1 MLNVLHPLLNSNS
14 FIPHGHCYLWKPALV
29 CLHVLSDSVIALSYF
44 SIPCL
49 LVYFVS
55 KRRDI
60 PFNWIFLMFGAFII
74 ACGTGHL
81 MDIWTL
87 WYPTY
92 WLSGVVKALTALISM
107 YTALELIPLIPKALA
122 LSSPAQLEAANRDLE
137 QALKQL
143 QQAQSQLIQTEIKL
157 AKAETLQ
164 QSEERFR
171 SLLQNASNIIATLES
186 SGRVVY
192 VSPSLTH
199 ILGHQPEGWIAK
211 NLPELVHPDDGLSAE
226 ALLCRAF
233 DNPSQKT
240 TVEFRLHHAD
250 GSWHDF
256 EALAKNLL
264 DEPNVAGIVI
274 TCRDITERKQA
285 EADVRKALEKE
296 RELNELKSRFISM
309 ASHEFRT
316 PLAVVS
322 SSIGILEDYG
332 HRLNPD
338 QSQKQFQHVQ
348 KSINHITQLLDDVLM
363 INRVEAGKLE
373 FMPTPI
379 NVMQFCHSL
388 VEEIQLS
395 APCHQITLSI
405 TDERDTAS
413 NSHAQFDK
421 KLLQS
426 ILTNLLSNAVK
437 YSFAGSTIDFYLIC
451 QNEQTIFKIQDK
463 GIGIPD
469 DDQDHLFKSFHR
481 AKNVGNI
488 PGTGLGLSIVKRCID
503 LHGGEIQLHSQV
515 NMGTTFTVTI
525 PTNQMELITQYSSV
539 KAMQCLR

>member
-1 MLNVLHPLLNSNS
+1 M
-14 FIPHGHCYLWKPALV
+14 
-29 CLHVLSDSVIALSYF
+29 SYF

-92 WLSGVVKALTALISM
+92 WLSGLVKALTALISM

-122 LSSPAQLEAANRDLE
+122 LPSPAQLEAANRDLE

-143 QQAQSQLIQTEIKL
+143 QEAQSQLIQTEIKL
-157 AKAETLQ
+157 AKTEILQ

-186 SGRVVY
+186 GGRVVY
-192 VSPSLTH
+192 VSPSLTN
-199 ILGHQPEGWIAK
+199 ILGYQPEGWIAK
-211 NLPELVHPDDGLSAE
+211 NLPELVHPEDALSAE

-240 TVEFRLHHAD
+240 IVEFRLHHAD

-256 EALAKNLL
+256 EAIAKNLL
-264 DEPNVAGIVI
+264 DEPNIAGIVI

-285 EADVRKALEKE
+285 ESDVRKALEKE

-316 PLAVVS
+316 PLAIVS
-322 SSIGILEDYG
+322 SSVGILEEYG

-338 QSQKQFQHVQ
+338 QSQKQFKHVQ

-363 INRVEAGKLE
+363 INRVEAGTVE

-379 NVMQFCHSL
+379 NVMQFCHDL

-395 APCHQITLSI
+395 TPRHQITLFI
-405 TDERDTAS
+405 TDERNAAS
-413 NSHAQFDK
+413 NSHVQLDK

-437 YSFAGSTIDFYLIC
+437 YSFAGSTIHFNLIC
-451 QNEQTIFKIQDK
+451 QNQETIFKIQDR

-469 DDQDHLFKSFHR
+469 DDRDHLFKPFHR

-503 LHGGEIQLHSQV
+503 LHGGEIKVDSQV
-515 NMGTTFTVTI
+515 NMGTIFTVII
-525 PTNQMELITQYSSV
+525 PTNQMELIV
-539 KAMQCLR
+539 GKPLLPPLLCPH

>member
-1 MLNVLHPLLNSNS
+1 MLDLLHPLLNSNS
-14 FIPHGHCYLWKPALV
+14 FIPHGHCYLWKPGLV
-29 CLHVLSDSVIALSYF
+29 WLHVLSDSVIALSYF

-92 WLSGVVKALTALISM
+92 WLSGVVKALTALVSM

-122 LSSPAQLEAANRDLE
+122 LSSPAQLEAANQELE

-143 QQAQSQLIQTEIKL
+143 QQAQSQLIKTEIKL
-157 AKAETLQ
+157 AKAEILQ

-186 SGRVVY
+186 SGGVVY
-192 VSPSLTH
+192 VSPSLMH
-199 ILGHQPEGWIAK
+199 ILGHQPEDWIAK
-211 NLPELVHPDDGLSAE
+211 NLPELVHPDDGLSAS
-226 ALLCRAF
+226 ALLYRAI

-256 EALAKNLL
+256 EAIAKNLL

-285 EADVRKALEKE
+285 EAEVRKALEKE

-316 PLAVVS
+316 PLAIVS

-338 QSQKQFQHVQ
+338 QSRKQFQHVQ
-348 KSINHITQLLDDVLM
+348 KSITHITQLLDDVLM
-363 INRVEAGKLE
+363 INRVEGGKVE
-373 FMPTPI
+373 FMPTAI
-379 NVMQFCHSL
+379 DVMQFCHDL

-395 APCHQITLSI
+395 APSHQITLFI
-405 TDERDTAS
+405 TDKRNAGS
-413 NSHAQFDK
+413 NSYTQLDK

-437 YSFAGSTIDFYLIC
+437 YSFSGSAIDFNLIC
-451 QNEQTIFKIQDK
+451 QNEETIFKIQDR

-469 DDQDHLFKSFHR
+469 DDRDHLFKPFHR

-488 PGTGLGLSIVKRCID
+488 PGTGLGLSIVKKCID
-503 LHGGEIQLHSQV
+503 LHGGEIKVCSQV
-515 NMGTTFTVTI
+515 NIGTVFTVII
-525 PTNQMELITQYSSV
+525 PTNQMELIAGRATPSNNE
-539 KAMQCLR
+539 

>member
-1 MLNVLHPLLNSNS
+1 MLNLLHPLLNSNG

-29 CLHVLSDSVIALSYF
+29 WLHILSDSVIALSYF

-92 WLSGVVKALTALISM
+92 WLSGLVKALTALISM

-122 LSSPAQLEAANRDLE
+122 LPSPAQLEAANRDLE

-157 AKAETLQ
+157 AKTEILQ

-171 SLLQNASNIIATLES
+171 SLLQNASNIIATLGAG
-186 SGRVVY
+186 GRVVY

-199 ILGHQPEGWIAK
+199 ILGYQPESWIAK
-211 NLPELVHPDDGLSAE
+211 NLPELVHPDDGLYAE
-226 ALLCRAF
+226 ALLCQAF

-240 TVEFRLHHAD
+240 IVEFRLHHAD

-256 EALAKNLL
+256 EAIAKNLL

-332 HRLNPD
+332 DRLNAA

-363 INRVEAGKLE
+363 INRVEGGKLE

-395 APCHQITLSI
+395 APCHQITLFI
-405 TDERDTAS
+405 TDERDAAS
-413 NSHAQFDK
+413 KSHAQLDK

-437 YSFAGSTIDFYLIC
+437 YSFAGSIIDFNLIC
-451 QNEQTIFKIQDK
+451 QNEKTIFKIQDK

-469 DDQDHLFKSFHR
+469 DDRDHLFKTFHR

-503 LHGGEIQLHSQV
+503 LHGGEIQVHSQV
-515 NMGTTFTVTI
+515 NMGTTFTITI
-525 PTNQMELITQYSSV
+525 PTNQMELIAGKPLLPSLLYSH
-539 KAMQCLR
+539 